1 MKAEER
7 RLEKAQERSAHWR
20 RWGEDG
26 LAGISDNH
34 QRLCPTGS
42 HRLLNLWEVAAELSR
57 GLVLLLQDG
66 DGRCPICGTCE
77 RFQQA
82 PHWRDLILF
91 HEHFHGDEGRGIGAS
106 HQTGTAL
113 VARLIEQSG
122 E

>member
-42 HRLLNLWEVAAELSR
+42 HRLLNL
-57 GLVLLLQDG
+57 
-66 DGRCPICGTCE
+66 
-77 RFQQA
+77 
-82 PHWRDLILF
+82 F

-106 HQTGTAL
+106 HRTGRTAL
-113 VARLIEQSG
+113 VARPIEQSG